1 MKALRKKGRVMVKKK
16 ASGVPIQIPE
26 QKLRNDRRRGSNQRK
41 MGGTEREEKT
51 KRNGSNK
58 EEVMGKEVGRKV

>member
-26 QKLRNDRRRGSNQRK
+26 QKLRNDRRRVSNQRK
-41 MGGTEREEKT
+41 MGG
-51 KRNGSNK
+51 
-58 EEVMGKEVGRKV
+58 GRD

>member
-26 QKLRNDRRRGSNQRK
+26 QKLRNDRRRVSNQRK
-41 MGGTEREEKT
+41 MGGGRE
-51 KRNGSNK
+51 KRK
-58 EEVMGKEVGRKV
+58 QREMEAIKRK

>member
-26 QKLRNDRRRGSNQRK
+26 QKLRNDRRRVSNQRK
-41 MGGTEREEKT
+41 MGGGIEKRKQREMEAI
-51 KRNGSNK
+51 KRK
-58 EEVMGKEVGRKV
+58 